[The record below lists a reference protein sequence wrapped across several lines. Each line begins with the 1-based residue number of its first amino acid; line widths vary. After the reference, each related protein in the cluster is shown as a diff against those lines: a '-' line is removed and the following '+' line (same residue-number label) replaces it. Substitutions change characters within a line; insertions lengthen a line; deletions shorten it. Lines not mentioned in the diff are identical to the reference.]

1 MKLGKIR
8 HIVEATVF
16 AAALSAAGLFGSQ
29 ANAQAGFQG
38 KLALP
43 YEVHWGQATLPSGDY
58 LLSFEHITMTMPA
71 KLVIRDAKTLR
82 IVAYEDIGIRDD
94 SVKGTSALLVGRQGT
109 QRVVYSLR
117 IAELGTIFV
126 YERPPAQGGALEEA
140 RQTQAIP
147 VLVAKK

>member
-8 HIVEATVF
+8 HIVKATVF
-16 AAALSAAGLFGSQ
+16 GATLLAAGLLGSR

-38 KLALP
+38 KVELP

-58 LLSFEHITMTMPA
+58 LLSFEHVTMSMPA
-71 KLVIRDAKTLR
+71 KLVIRDAKSLR

-94 SVKGTSALLVGRQGT
+94 SAKGTSALLVGRQGT

-117 IAELGTIFV
+117 IAELGETFV
-126 YERPPAQGGALEEA
+126 YERPSVQGRPTEEA
-140 RQTQAIP
+140 AQTQAVA
-147 VLVAKK
+147 VLVTKK